1 MGRPAAEGESPVC
14 ENKREPSGILSTTRH
29 EKSSR
34 KQAGPSVKAK
44 YDQVTDSGP
53 VP

>member
-1 MGRPAAEGESPVC
+1 MGRPAEEGESPVD
-14 ENKREPSGILSTTRH
+14 ETRGAASGILSTAGH
-29 EKSSR
+29 EKSGR

-44 YDQVTDSGP
+44 YNQVIDSEQ

>member
-1 MGRPAAEGESPVC
+1 MERSAEEGEGPVD
-14 ENKREPSGILSTTRH
+14 ERWAKVSGILSTAGH
-29 EKSSR
+29 EESGR

-44 YDQVTDSGP
+44 YHQVSDSEQ

>member
-1 MGRPAAEGESPVC
+1 MGRPTRDGESPVY
-14 ENKREPSGILSTTRH
+14 ENLAKLSGILSTARH
-29 EKSSR
+29 EKSCR

-44 YDQVTDSGP
+44 YNQVTDSEP

>member
-1 MGRPAAEGESPVC
+1 MGRPAKEGESPVS
-14 ENKREPSGILSTTRH
+14 ESRRKASGILSTTGH
-29 EKSSR
+29 EESGR

-44 YDQVTDSGP
+44 YNQVIDSEQ

>member
-1 MGRPAAEGESPVC
+1 MERPTVGGASPVS
-14 ENKREPSGILSTTRH
+14 ENDVKPSGILSTARH
-29 EKSSR
+29 EKSCR

-44 YDQVTDSGP
+44 YKQVTDSEP

>member
-1 MGRPAAEGESPVC
+1 MGRHTEEGESPVT
-14 ENKREPSGILSTTRH
+14 ESWAKLRGILSTARH
-29 EKSSR
+29 EESSR

-44 YDQVTDSGP
+44 YDQVSDSER